1 MRQIDDSHVRRDA
14 QHHSFADRNGVII
27 GAEIR
32 HEDNRAQTLGMSLIR
47 PPRLSGWRRV
57 GRLAVDAAG
66 REKHSHEREHDDN
79 PPPNT
84 SAFPA
89 ARSQTRRP
97 LEMPQTGSVPEMYW
111 SRLRAHTKPAWTR
124 DSTVRDTR
132 EFPQPRLAT
141 HVLYA
146 ARLFRLC
153 SRTRSSA
160 P

>member
-1 MRQIDDSHVRRDA
+1 DCDEHRAGWEIRRSAEEITRPLQNRIRSNLMRQIDDSHVRRDA

-32 HEDNRAQTLGMSLIR
+32 HEDNRAQALGMSLIR

-89 ARSQTRRP
+89 ARSRTRRP
-97 LEMPQTGSVPEMYW
+97 LEMPQSGSVPEMYW
-111 SRLRAHTKPAWTR
+111 SSLRAH
-124 DSTVRDTR
+124 
-132 EFPQPRLAT
+132 
-141 HVLYA
+141 
-146 ARLFRLC
+146 
-153 SRTRSSA
+153 
-160 P
+160 